1 MQENNTPVTQSFNE
15 PVSEADH
22 SMIAQIE
29 QQPKQSNFIVILLS
43 ILLIISVAIS
53 GFFAFQTQ
61 KLVKELTLVRTE
73 PSPVATVEPTI
84 EPVET
89 NKADIVDPAVSLKT
103 YSNSKYGFSFKYPSN
118 AKVMGDLNGTTFTL
132 INDSKVVTI
141 IIGNNSLKSSVKDYY
156 LSQISPTDPQSVEKY
171 VSFVNLKN
179 GDNNFVFASQDPTHF
194 NLQAT
199 GLFNYLIP
207 TNTNYVVNFNTPNSS
222 SGEAND
228 SLLNQI
234 LSSFK
239 LLN

>member
-1 MQENNTPVTQSFNE
+1 MQENNIPVTQSSSE
-15 PVSEADH
+15 PE
-22 SMIAQIE
+22 IQIE
-29 QQPKQSNFIVILLS
+29 QLPKQSNFIVILLS

-73 PSPVATVEPTI
+73 LSPVATVEPTL

-89 NKADIVDPAVSLKT
+89 SKADIVDPAVSLKT
-103 YSNSKYGFSFKYPSN
+103 YSNTKYGFSFKYPLST
-118 AKVMGDLNGTTFTL
+118 KVMGDLNGSTFTL
-132 INDSKVVTI
+132 INDSKVVTV

-171 VSFVNLKN
+171 VSFVNLKS

-207 TNTNYVVNFNTPNSS
+207 TNTNYVVNFNAPNSGF
-222 SGEAND
+222 GEASD